1 MQAKAGYICL
11 WLWLNEWVK
20 GDEVAQYQ
28 RVFWVAVIG
37 VTLLLVLKELEKKV
51 SQTAPF
57 QNLKQMLQKKN
68 DQIKDLRRRL
78 SKYVS
83 LFSVILF
90 FTSAKKVMI
99 LP

>member
-1 MQAKAGYICL
+1 MIA
-11 WLWLNEWVK
+11 
-20 GDEVAQYQ
+20 
-28 RVFWVAVIG
+28 G
-37 VTLLLVLKELEKKV
+37 VTLLFVLKELEKKV

-83 LFSVILF
+83 KPLDYSLSFCIYFCNEFVLIFNTVHLN
-90 FTSAKKVMI
+90 
-99 LP
+99 